1 MTKIAILGANG
12 QVGSEVCLA
21 LAGDASVEITG
32 VVRSLYG
39 TPLLAL
45 AGVPH
50 AVADFDD
57 PPALAAA
64 LGPADVVVDLTY
76 PSGQLVEIQKT
87 LGANLAAIAA
97 AMRPGA
103 RYLHISSIMAFGMGG
118 DDNHLADHLVPRVSY
133 GYLKRW
139 GEGEALRVGKARG
152 IAVYVARLG
161 QVHGVLQSVT
171 HAWLARWKTGE
182 VSFVGGPDDLSTTLF
197 STEVADAV
205 LACARGALEAETVY
219 TLVSNPQRKLG
230 ELCDIYRALHGEA
243 EVSFV
248 PPPAPS
254 ALGKLRGLVP
264 LPRGG
269 LRELGETYVLLRS
282 PELFYRTKG
291 AFRRRAVA
299 AEVSRIDAAVRAE
312 PLACLVGAVPGP
324 LLPGLQSGKD
334 DVIEGQRRI
343 AARHAAALAEGRR

>member
-1 MTKIAILGANG
+1 MTRIAILGANG

-21 LAGDASVEITG
+21 LAGEPSVQLTG

-64 LGPADVVVDLTY
+64 LGEADVVVDLTY
-76 PSGQLVEIQKT
+76 PSGQLVEIPEILAQ
-87 LGANLAAIAA
+87 NLAAIAK

-133 GYLKRW
+133 GYIKRW
-139 GEGEALRVGKARG
+139 GEGEALRVGEARG
-152 IAVYVARLG
+152 IEVYIARLG

-171 HAWLARWKTGE
+171 HAWLSRWRTGE
-182 VSFVGGPDDLSTTLF
+182 ISFVGTPADLSTTLF
-197 STEVADAV
+197 SAEVADAV
-205 LACARGALEAETVY
+205 LACARGELAAGKVY
-219 TLVSNPQRKLG
+219 TLVSNPQRSLG
-230 ELCDIYRALHGEA
+230 EVCAVYRALYGEA
-243 EVSFV
+243 QVGFV
-248 PPPAPS
+248 PAPAPS
-254 ALGKLRGLVP
+254 ALGRLRGLVP

-269 LRELGETYVLLRS
+269 MRELGETYVLLRS

-299 AEVSRIDAAVRAE
+299 AEVAAIDAAVRAE
-312 PLACLVGAVPGP
+312 PLACLVGAAPGS
-324 LLPGLQSGKD
+324 LLPGLHSAAAE
-334 DVIEGQRRI
+334 VIEGQRRI